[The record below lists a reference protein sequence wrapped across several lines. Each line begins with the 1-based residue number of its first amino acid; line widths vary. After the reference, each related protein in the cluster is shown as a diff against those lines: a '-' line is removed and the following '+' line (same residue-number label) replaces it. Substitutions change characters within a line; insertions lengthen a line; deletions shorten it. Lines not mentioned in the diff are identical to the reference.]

1 MIMKKVLIL
10 LFLAASFQVAA
21 QGNVKFGVT
30 GGLLNADADI
40 NLSLGDIF
48 DIASIDAI
56 NNTGFYIGVISDIE
70 VTNSFHV
77 QPELTYG
84 SAGDLS
90 FVYLPVMAKYYLLP
104 NKLHVQLGPQFTFSS
119 NLDDIKNTIQDI
131 EGVLGTNSDI
141 DDVLNTVGV
150 ELGFGAGFD
159 ITEKVS
165 AQARYAFELTDRY
178 SGPLNN
184 SLDIKGATL
193 NVGLAYFF

>member
-1 MIMKKVLIL
+1 MRKLIILITL
-10 LFLAASFQVAA
+10 LTGLHVAA
-21 QGNVKFGVT
+21 QGNVKFGIT
-30 GGLLNADADI
+30 GGLLNADADV
-40 NLSLGDIF
+40 NLSVGDIF

-70 VTNSFHV
+70 VAESFHV

-90 FVYLPVMAKYYLLP
+90 FIYLPVMAKYYLIP
-104 NKLHVQLGPQFTFSS
+104 NKLNIQLGPQFNFSS

-131 EGVLGTNSDI
+131 EGVLGSNTNI

-150 ELGFGAGFD
+150 EIGFGAGFD
-159 ITEKVS
+159 ITENVS
-165 AQARYAFELTDRY
+165 VQARYALELTDRY

-193 NVGLAYFF
+193 NVGFAYFF